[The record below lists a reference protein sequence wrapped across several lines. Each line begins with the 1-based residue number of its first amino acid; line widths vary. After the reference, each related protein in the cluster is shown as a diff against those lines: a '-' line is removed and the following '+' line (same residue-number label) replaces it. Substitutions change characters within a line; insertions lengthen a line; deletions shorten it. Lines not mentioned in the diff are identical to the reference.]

1 MSNEVSDRQRR
12 YTLFML
18 VLVFTSSHVDRQIMG
33 ILGQPIKE
41 SLLISDTQLGLLT
54 GIMFAVFYATLG
66 MPMAMWAD
74 RNNRRNLIS
83 FSVFLWSLMTAMC
96 ALATNFV
103 QLLLL
108 RIGVGVG
115 EAGSNPPS
123 HSIIADL
130 YPPEKRSTAMAI
142 FGTGINWGILIGF
155 LVGGWINEWYGWQAA
170 FVIVGLP
177 GILLALLVRFTVV
190 EPPRGHSEALQQE
203 VAAPGFWEVVSFIWR
218 NSVLRHIVVAGA
230 LVSFAGYAS
239 VIWIPIYLV
248 RIHDMG
254 TGEVGSYL
262 ALLIGVG
269 GAIGIYLGG
278 RIADLMAARR
288 GQQWLPWVVA
298 ISSLITLPLLF
309 LTFMATTPTMA
320 IAAYALPAMLGTLYV
335 APGFALIQ
343 NSTPLEMR
351 SVAAAINLF
360 VTNIIG
366 LGLGPF
372 TVGFFSDVFSQSYG
386 EDGLRWG
393 LTTTIVI
400 LIWGVIHYWRCGV
413 MIKRQAAATLAP
425 AA

>member
-203 VAAPGFWEVVSFIWR
+203 VAAPGFWEVVGFIWR
-218 NSVLRHIVVAGA
+218 NSVLRHIVMAGA

-413 MIKRQAAATLAP
+413 MIKRQSAATLAP